1 MERMENAGELSLF
14 VRETDGK
21 AVLFVHGFPLNHTMW
36 RFQLD
41 ELGGEYRMI
50 APDLRGL
57 GKSDVPEPHTSY
69 SMDAYATDLKNLL
82 DRLGLSR
89 VVLVGLSMGGYISFA
104 FNRLFPDRIRALVLV
119 DTRAGADSPEGFE
132 GRMNAIEVVK
142 SRGSGAIV
150 DSMIPKLFSPETL
163 KKRPGIVSDVRT
175 MMEQQN
181 PVGVM
186 GALWA
191 MAHRPDSRP
200 DLPGI
205 RVPALVVVGEEDVL
219 TPPSEAKSMA
229 DAIPGARLEVI
240 PHAGHMSPME
250 APERFNK
257 VLLEF
262 LRQLP

>member
-1 MERMENAGELSLF
+1 MERTMNTGEVSLF

-21 AVLFVHGFPLNHTMW
+21 TVLFVHGFPLNHTMW
-36 RFQLD
+36 KFQLD
-41 ELGGEYRMI
+41 ALGGEYRMI

-57 GKSDVPEPHTSY
+57 GKSDVPEPYTSY
-69 SMDAYATDLKNLL
+69 SMDAYAYDLKNLL
-82 DRLGLSR
+82 DRMGVSK

-104 FNRLFPDRIRALVLV
+104 FNRLFPERIRALVLV

-132 GRMNAIEVVK
+132 GRMNAIESVK
-142 SRGSGAIV
+142 GGGPGAIV
-150 DSMIPKLFSPETL
+150 DGMIPKLFSPETL
-163 KKRPGIVSDVRT
+163 EKNPDVVDDVRS

-205 RVPALVVVGEEDVL
+205 HVPALVVVGEDDVL
-219 TPPSEAKSMA
+219 TPPSEARSMA

-240 PHAGHMSPME
+240 PMAGHMSPME
-250 APERFNK
+250 APERFNE

-262 LRQLP
+262 LRGLP